1 MKIKRRV
8 KQQNERS
15 NFRFSKQ
22 KVYFS
27 ESTNLSYHY
36 KGKNNGGVFMFLTTG
51 GGSGSFHGYERDVE
65 KLNLQEK
72 N

>member
-15 NFRFSKQ
+15 SFRFSKQ

-27 ESTNLSYHY
+27 EETGLTYHY
-36 KGKNNGGVFMFLTTG
+36 EGKNNGGVFMFLTNG
-51 GGSGSFHGYERDVE
+51 GGSFYGYESDME